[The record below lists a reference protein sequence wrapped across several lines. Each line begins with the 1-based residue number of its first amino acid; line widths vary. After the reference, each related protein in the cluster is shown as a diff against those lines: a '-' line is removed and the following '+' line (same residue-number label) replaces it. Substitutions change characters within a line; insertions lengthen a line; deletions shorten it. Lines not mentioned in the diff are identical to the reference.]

1 MLMPVAVLIV
11 LLLGA
16 IAVDLSAVRLAHRD
30 LLDLAASAANDA
42 ATYGVDP
49 DGYRRTGTYEIDL
62 DRASTA
68 LDHTIGLRHLSHPI
82 TERTVTAGPGPTE
95 VTVEL
100 EMSVPALFAKS
111 IPGAPHATTVR
122 ARATAAALQR

>member
-30 LLDLAASAANDA
+30 LLDLASGAANDA
-42 ATYGVDP
+42 ATDGLDP
-49 DGYRRTGTYEIDL
+49 AEFRRTGTYEIDL
-62 DRASTA
+62 DRAYAA
-68 LDHTIGLRHLSHPI
+68 LDRTIQRRRLAHPV
-82 TERTVTAGPGPTE
+82 THRLVTAGPGPSE

-100 EMSVPALFAKS
+100 EMSVPYFFAKS
-111 IPGAPHATTVR
+111 LPGAPHDSTVR
-122 ARATAAALQR
+122 ARATAGALQR